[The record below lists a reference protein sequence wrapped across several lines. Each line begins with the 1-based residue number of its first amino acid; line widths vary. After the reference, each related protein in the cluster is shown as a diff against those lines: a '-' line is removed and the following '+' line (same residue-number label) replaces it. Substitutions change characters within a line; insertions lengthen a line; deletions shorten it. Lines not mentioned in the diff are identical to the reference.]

1 MNNPKYSVVI
11 PVYNRPDEVKELLES
26 LLLQT
31 QKNFEVIVVDD
42 GSASPCEEVVKA
54 FFELLS
60 IRYYFKPNSGPGPSR
75 NFGFEHAKG
84 DYYIV
89 FDSDCI
95 LPPGFFSSVEQGLK
109 HTAFDAWGGPDKA
122 HDKFTIVQRATGY
135 TMSSVLT
142 TGGIR
147 GGKKRAGWFQPRS
160 FNMGITRE
168 VFQVTGGFLL
178 DRFAEDI
185 ELSIRIKKAG
195 FRIGLIQEAFVYH
208 KRRTNFFQFFQQV
221 FNFGKGR
228 AQIASLHP
236 EEVKIT
242 HWLPSFFTLGTF
254 LIPLFYLL
262 SVSLFKLLTGLL
274 IFYLLLIFIHALM
287 LTSNLFVAC
296 LSVPS
301 ALLQLWGYGSGFL
314 IGKIKGMKSKQ

>member
-95 LPPGFFSSVEQGLK
+95 LPPGFFSSVE
-109 HTAFDAWGGPDKA
+109 
-122 HDKFTIVQRATGY
+122 
-135 TMSSVLT
+135 
-142 TGGIR
+142 
-147 GGKKRAGWFQPRS
+147 
-160 FNMGITRE
+160 
-168 VFQVTGGFLL
+168 
-178 DRFAEDI
+178 
-185 ELSIRIKKAG
+185 
-195 FRIGLIQEAFVYH
+195 
-208 KRRTNFFQFFQQV
+208 
-221 FNFGKGR
+221 
-228 AQIASLHP
+228 
-236 EEVKIT
+236 
-242 HWLPSFFTLGTF
+242 
-254 LIPLFYLL
+254 
-262 SVSLFKLLTGLL
+262 
-274 IFYLLLIFIHALM
+274 
-287 LTSNLFVAC
+287 
-296 LSVPS
+296 
-301 ALLQLWGYGSGFL
+301 
-314 IGKIKGMKSKQ
+314 